1 MAGLGLLFG
10 SSAAAM
16 AQEQNTLPPQGP
28 TAFETRNTG
37 GTDEQEASIRNEE
50 GKVARITLTAVTDSR
65 DWTDTTGKVIRG
77 RLLAFEAAEGEVPD
91 VVRDGKVRLLVDGA
105 KRFNLL
111 PLEKLST
118 DDRTRIAL
126 LAAARK
132 QQAGRQHATD
142 PAKPGRRLPSHSPRD
157 HRSS

>member
-10 SSAAAM
+10 SVGVAM
-16 AQEQNTLPPQGP
+16 AQEQNTRPPQGP

-37 GTDEQEASIRNEE
+37 RTDEQEASIKNEE
-50 GKVARITLTAVTDSR
+50 GKVTRITFTAVTDSR
-65 DWTDTTGKVIRG
+65 DWTDSAGKVIRG

-118 DDRTRIAL
+118 EDRTHIAR
-126 LAAARK
+126 LAATRK
-132 QQAGRQHATD
+132 QQAGGQNATD
-142 PAKPGRRLPSHSPRD
+142 PAKP
-157 HRSS
+157 